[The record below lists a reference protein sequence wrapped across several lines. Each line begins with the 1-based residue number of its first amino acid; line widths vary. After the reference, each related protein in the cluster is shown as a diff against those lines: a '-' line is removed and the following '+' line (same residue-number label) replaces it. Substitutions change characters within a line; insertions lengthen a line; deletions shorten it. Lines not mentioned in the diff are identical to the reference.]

1 MIVVSYAD
9 FSADMNKYL
18 SEASTY
24 GLKILPQK
32 KERRKSSK
40 HEKFVQAIDAAS
52 GIIPSDIDVDKAKTE
67 AILKR

>member
-32 KERRKSSK
+32 KRTKK
-40 HEKFVQAIDAAS
+40 I
-52 GIIPSDIDVDKAKTE
+52 T
-67 AILKR
+67 

>member
-24 GLKILPQK
+24 GLKILPEK
-32 KERRKSSK
+32 KDRKQSSK
-40 HEKFVQAIDAAS
+40 HNRFVQAIDAVS
-52 GIIPSDIDVDKAKTE
+52 GIIPSDVDVDKTKTE
-67 AILKR
+67 AILKI